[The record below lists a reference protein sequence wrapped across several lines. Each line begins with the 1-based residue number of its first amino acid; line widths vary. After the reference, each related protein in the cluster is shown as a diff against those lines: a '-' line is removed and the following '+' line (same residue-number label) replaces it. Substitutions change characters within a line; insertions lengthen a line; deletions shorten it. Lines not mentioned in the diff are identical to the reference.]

1 MRMPPMPRRTSG
13 PRIDMSSGIF
23 LWMAGSQF
31 LSPPAG
37 APMCDSVA
45 RRLNGRMRPIAIA
58 RKARGCGRA
67 LRRPRY

>member
-23 LWMAGSQF
+23 LRMEFLRPRQAGRRVTAS
-31 LSPPAG
+31 
-37 APMCDSVA
+37 

-58 RKARGCGRA
+58 RKARECGRA

>member
-23 LWMAGSQF
+23 LRMAGSQF
-31 LSPPAG
+31 LRPRQAG
-37 APMCDSVA
+37 RRVTAS

-58 RKARGCGRA
+58 RKARECGRA